1 METRVVVDEIDLT
14 TATSL
19 KELLES
25 SGIAVELIGG
35 QSGFP
40 GMPQMGGL
48 RPAGAGGELRRSAPP
63 DRRARARGR
72 PGTARRRLTGTA
84 AGD

>member
-1 METRVVVDEIDLT
+1 VVDEIDLT

-40 GMPQMGGL
+40 GMPQMGGYGL
-48 RPAGAGGELRRSAPP
+48 LVPA
-63 DRRARARGR
+63 ARYDE
-72 PGTARRRLTGTA
+72 ARRLIDELELE
-84 AGD
+84 AGQEPPADA

>member
-1 METRVVVDEIDLT
+1 VETRTVVDEIDLT

-25 SGIAVELIGG
+25 SGIAVEVIGG

-40 GMPQMGGL
+40 GMPQMGGYGL
-48 RPAGAGGELRRSAPP
+48 LVPAARYDEARRLIDELELDAGQEPPAGG
-63 DRRARARGR
+63 
-72 PGTARRRLTGTA
+72 
-84 AGD
+84 

>member
-1 METRVVVDEIDLT
+1 VETRTVVDEIDLT

-25 SGIAVELIGG
+25 SGIAVEVIGG

-40 GMPQMGGL
+40 GMPQMGGYGL
-48 RPAGAGGELRRSAPP
+48 LVPAARYDEARHLIDELELDAGQEPPAGG
-63 DRRARARGR
+63 
-72 PGTARRRLTGTA
+72 
-84 AGD
+84 

>member
-1 METRVVVDEIDLT
+1 VETRTVVDEIDLT

-25 SGIAVELIGG
+25 SGIAVEVIGG

-40 GMPQMGGL
+40 GMPQMGGYGL
-48 RPAGAGGELRRSAPP
+48 LVPAARYDEARRLIDGLELDAGQEPPAGG
-63 DRRARARGR
+63 
-72 PGTARRRLTGTA
+72 
-84 AGD
+84 

>member
-25 SGIAVELIGG
+25 SGIAVELVGG
-35 QSGFP
+35 QSRLSRHAADGRV
-40 GMPQMGGL
+40 
-48 RPAGAGGELRRSAPP
+48 RPAGAG
-63 DRRARARGR
+63 ARYDG
-72 PGTARRRLTGTA
+72 ARRLVDELELE
-84 AGD
+84 AGQEPPRDS

>member
-40 GMPQMGGL
+40 GMPQMGGYGL
-48 RPAGAGGELRRSAPP
+48 LVPA
-63 DRRARARGR
+63 ARYDE
-72 PGTARRRLTGTA
+72 ARRLIDELELE
-84 AGD
+84 AGQEPPADA

>member
-40 GMPQMGGL
+40 GMPQMGGYGL
-48 RPAGAGGELRRSAPP
+48 LVPAASYDEARRLIDELELEAGQEPPAG
-63 DRRARARGR
+63 D
-72 PGTARRRLTGTA
+72 
-84 AGD
+84 

>member
-1 METRVVVDEIDLT
+1 VETRVVVDELDLT

-25 SGIAVELIGG
+25 GGIDVELIGA

-40 GMPQMGGL
+40 GMAQMGGYGL
-48 RPAGAGGELRRSAPP
+48 LVPA
-63 DRRARARGR
+63 ARYDD
-72 PGTARRRLTGTA
+72 ARRLIDELETE
-84 AGD
+84 AGQEPSAHD

>member
-40 GMPQMGGL
+40 GMPQMGGYGL
-48 RPAGAGGELRRSAPP
+48 LVPA
-63 DRRARARGR
+63 ARYDE
-72 PGTARRRLTGTA
+72 ARRLIDELELE
-84 AGD
+84 AGQEPPADT

>member
-1 METRVVVDEIDLT
+1 METRTVVDEIDLT

-25 SGIAVELIGG
+25 SGIAVEVIGG

-40 GMPQMGGL
+40 GMPQMGGYGL
-48 RPAGAGGELRRSAPP
+48 LVPAARYDEARRLIDELELDAGQEPPAGG
-63 DRRARARGR
+63 
-72 PGTARRRLTGTA
+72 
-84 AGD
+84 